1 MRARLPS
8 WLLSLAP
15 LFLGATLW
23 FAPAS
28 TRAAI
33 QAEAPSTL
41 SLQDVEDF
49 GQNGIPDDKWPT
61 LLETMG
67 SADEGNAAR
76 ELVRGLKPF
85 PAAKLVELLSYPR
98 LSVRLGA
105 LDLLEDAAGNTFG
118 FDPWLEDASGANYEP
133 LKQWKSWALKGKPAN
148 KTAGGKLTEETF
160 RVIALEIV
168 SGQRERSERAMIR
181 LQAYGLPAISYVEAF
196 LQNQQD
202 LGPAAR
208 AALKAAE
215 YRLILQGALPKQAA
229 ALARGLAQGTPDNQS
244 SSLPEL
250 GHGGATVLPII
261 ADFLESS
268 DPLVR
273 ETAVDAAFAA
283 GGRHAVPLIKPLL
296 AKEKVESVLHA
307 MIRGIGAHAPD
318 TGTVQALE
326 PFLKHPS
333 ENIVISTIEATAAA
347 NVAIYSGPITNCL
360 TDSRWRVRA
369 AALEAVKVRKFDDVK
384 GKVAARLADEDQFVR
399 VSAVGAYAAVAKDNK
414 VLLENFQKHNSLKP
428 AILAALLST
437 RSEIP
442 DVVWTELAKAPP
454 EIILQCLDTLESR
467 DDHDGKNIRF
477 ATPFATHPN
486 ADVAAAALRI
496 LSSYGRST
504 GLLLQALDS
513 GNQVKQDAVLD
524 GLHLPLGFFTDAVT
538 TTTNSTSKAVSKL
551 DELYNAFNAAAAAS
565 PGTTGAAGP
574 VDPGAQEASPGA
586 MRATL
591 VQFFQSGS
599 ARQKLRAALVLGVA
613 GDPIAVRHLLS
624 VYDILSGLDKR
635 TCAGVVSTATDQL
648 DDPRLELALRLLRD
662 PADDVRETAV
672 ETWVKYATP
681 SRIGMLLDELVRPEP
696 LIQPDMIY
704 TWEFARAR
712 RHPSIAAA
720 IADWSNKTL
729 HNAKAPESVKVFAM
743 VLLSGRDD
751 AQHATIA
758 PFLDSKNPWL
768 RRAAYHSLGLGNAAA
783 RLDQI
788 LKDESAAVRS
798 TLPSLAAPESNG
810 WKHFFDDSHYV
821 ADEDNDGSS
830 YRFSSSRT
838 QFGAWSEAGNGR
850 GTTGV
855 SDEILAALE
864 KLARD
869 PSDMVRFEAQFALL
883 RLGRPVD
890 PAALA
895 ALIRLQPEP
904 SNAPVRIGDFLEAN
918 YARLGKAYGVLV
930 PLSRGIATNNQPK
943 IFTYFGLSEQKSF
956 ASFAAL
962 AKLSPATLTKAD
974 VAVAPPPAAPAT
986 AATGQEFRLVF
997 FFKTGCRDCERTR
1010 DLLQRLA
1017 GEFPQMIVQEHDISD
1032 PKAVVQNEVL
1042 SSRFLVASNLH
1053 QSTPSVF
1060 TQEGALVRDDINFG
1074 TLGSLLRKTAAA
1086 VPNPGWA
1093 DVATPD
1099 VTTAD
1104 TAITQRYESFKMG
1117 AVVGAG
1123 LLDGINPCAFATII
1137 FLLSYL
1143 QVARRS
1149 PGEILA
1155 VGLAFI
1161 SAVFLTY
1168 FAVGLGLAEVLNRL
1182 TAMRL
1187 AGVVLNYLLAGFA
1200 LMVAVLCFRDAQLAA
1215 RGQVGEMTLQ
1225 LPASLKERIRYTIR
1239 TSSRSTRFVVAAF
1252 SAGIVVSLLEL
1263 ACTGQ
1268 VYLPTIQYMLQGGRT
1283 SAIGYLLL
1291 YNLAFI
1297 LPLVIVFLLAWI
1309 GLRSEDLIRFQKRHT
1324 ALVKVLTG
1332 ILFLCLTAFL
1342 LFGHDWLSLTPPK

>member
-8 WLLSLAP
+8 WLLPLA
-15 LFLGATLW
+15 LAATLW

-28 TRAAI
+28 VRAAI
-33 QAEAPSTL
+33 EAEAPSTL

-49 GQNGIPDDKWPT
+49 AQNGIPDNKWPT

-76 ELVRGLKPF
+76 ALVRGLKPF

-133 LKQWKSWALKGKPAN
+133 LKQWQSWVLKGKPAT
-148 KTAGGKLTEETF
+148 KTTGGKLTEETF

-181 LQAYGLPAISYVEAF
+181 LQTYGLPAISYVETF

-215 YRLILQGALPKQAA
+215 YRLILQSALPKQAA

-244 SSLPEL
+244 SALPEL

-261 ADFLESS
+261 ADFLESP

-273 ETAVDAAFAA
+273 ETAVDAAFSA

-307 MIRGIGAHAPD
+307 MIRGMGAHAPD

-369 AALEAVKVRKFDDVK
+369 AALEAVRVRKFNDVT

-442 DVVWTELAKAPP
+442 DSVWTQLAKAPP

-513 GNQVKQDAVLD
+513 NNQVKQDAVLD

-551 DELYNAFNAAAAAS
+551 DELYNAFTAAAVASKTDAAGKTDAAS
-565 PGTTGAAGP
+565 PG
-574 VDPGAQEASPGA
+574 DPGEQEASPGA

-613 GDPIAVRHLLS
+613 GDPVAVRHLLS

-672 ETWVKYATP
+672 ETWIKFATP
-681 SRIGMLLDELVRPEP
+681 SRISMLLDELVRPDP
-696 LIQPDMIY
+696 LIQPDTIY

-712 RHPSIAAA
+712 RHPSISAA
-720 IADWSNKTL
+720 ISEWSTKTL

-751 AQHATIA
+751 AQHSTIA
-758 PFLDSKNPWL
+758 PFLDAKNPWL
-768 RRAAYHSLGLGNAAA
+768 RRAAYHSLGLGNATA
-783 RLDQI
+783 RLDKI
-788 LKDESAAVRS
+788 LKDESAAVRA
-798 TLPSLAAPESNG
+798 TLPNLAAPESNG

-830 YRFSSSRT
+830 YRYSSRT
-838 QFGAWSEAGNGR
+838 QFGSWSEAGNGR
-850 GTTGV
+850 GNTGV

-890 PAALA
+890 PTALA

-904 SNAPVRIGDFLEAN
+904 SNAPVRIGDFLESN

-930 PLSRGIATNNQPK
+930 PLARGIATNNQPK
-943 IFTYFGLSEQKSF
+943 ILAYFGLSEQKSF

-962 AKLSPATLTKAD
+962 AKLSPATMTKAD
-974 VAVAPPPAAPAT
+974 VEVAPPPAASAT
-986 AATGQEFRLVF
+986 AATGKEFRVVF

-1010 DLLQRLA
+1010 DFLQQLA
-1017 GEFPQMIVQEHDISD
+1017 REFPQMIVQEHDISD

-1042 SSRFLVASNLH
+1042 SARFQVASNLH
-1053 QSTPSVF
+1053 QSTPMVF
-1060 TQEGALVRDDINFG
+1060 TQEGALVRDDINFAA
-1074 TLGSLLRKTAAA
+1074 LGSLLRKTAAA
-1086 VPNPGWA
+1086 APNPGWA
-1093 DVATPD
+1093 DVAIPEITA
-1099 VTTAD
+1099 AD

-1187 AGVVLNYLLAGFA
+1187 AGVVLNYILAGFA

-1215 RGQVGEMTLQ
+1215 RGQAGEMTLQ

-1297 LPLVIVFLLAWI
+1297 IPLVFVFLLAWI

-1342 LFGHDWLSLTPPK
+1342 LFGHDWLSLNPPK